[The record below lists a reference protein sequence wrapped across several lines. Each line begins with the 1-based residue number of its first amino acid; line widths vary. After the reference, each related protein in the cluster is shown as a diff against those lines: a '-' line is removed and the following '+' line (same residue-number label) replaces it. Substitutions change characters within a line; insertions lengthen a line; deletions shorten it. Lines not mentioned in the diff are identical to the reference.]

1 MADTKDKRSLWK
13 RVSEGI
19 QTLVPKDPGSYSARK
34 LSIEAQRENAIN
46 WLSKQPFIERSR
58 EEFGTD
64 LPSHLLN
71 DAEFASRLNMSFG
84 DEVANRVVPLEVRR
98 STEYQAGVAHGYGFL
113 NAALRHDQERL
124 QLPLTDLDD
133 EQEFSER
140 DKRHAIEVIRR
151 MGPEEALEFINK
163 DLPKQFIAEEKLD
176 EIFKERAQTRA
187 VEALSD
193 DVLTN
198 KDFLLALD
206 MSGFNLGNLPQ
217 HIRDNDAVMKDCLE
231 ESPYFFQV
239 ASKAVRSDQESF
251 EKSLKGYWDIEIG
264 HPRRKD
270 AEQLFAENYSFAE
283 KNIKENPRNFLVA
296 QQESFYGL
304 SVKDT
309 PQSIRDNKEVIEALL
324 KWDNNALRFASREL
338 RKDKKF
344 ILDMTEKY
352 QVDVS
357 RETLIK
363 DRQVALNLTK
373 TNSITLDKLP
383 EHLQAN
389 SEFVENVI
397 RLNGN
402 QLQYTSKANQDD
414 YALARLAVSQPKSN
428 ALKHCSE
435 RLKNDPSLV
444 YAACEFDGYSI
455 EYASE
460 ELRNNRYLAIHAVQQ
475 EPKAIQC
482 LPDELRQDI
491 EILTIAAEG
500 DPRALIETTDEMFEI
515 LTGRFSKEAKEEW
528 DRILNED
535 AHPARFDEVMGD
547 LLLESFNGYKVEL
560 ERNQKEEALAQA
572 QEQHLEKVLTQSD
585 LTNKEDIA
593 VWLKHYG
600 VEDFTINDDLTV
612 DVSGDVNL
620 RSKRSLDNVLEV
632 DGIES
637 RPVEYQIPLTH
648 LPFQFGKVSGNFDI
662 SANGVNGEYATVH
675 QTLPALRSLE
685 GSPHE
690 IGGDF
695 ICARNNL
702 SSLEGGP
709 AKVGGVYDCSSNELS
724 SVKGAPSYVGKDFK
738 TEGNPHLEPEHV
750 KSLSEKI
757 SLSRATPEATKRE
770 PVRINLAALG
780 DEQAYNAA
788 KKQKVQTKEAT
799 KTFKI

>member
-1 MADTKDKRSLWK
+1 MADNKDKRSLWK

-19 QTLVPKDPGSYSARK
+19 QTFVPKDPGSYSARK

-46 WLSKQPFIERSR
+46 WLSKQPFVERSK

-64 LPSHLLN
+64 LPSHLLK
-71 DAEFASRLNMSFG
+71 DTEFASRLHMSFG

-133 EQEFSER
+133 EQEFSET

-163 DLPKQFIAEEKLD
+163 DLPKQFIPNEPLD
-176 EIFKERAQTRA
+176 DMFKEGAQTRA

-193 DVLTN
+193 EVLTN
-198 KDFLLALD
+198 RDFLIALD
-206 MSGFNLGNLPQ
+206 KSGFNLHNLPQ
-217 HIRDNDAVMKDCLE
+217 HIRDNDTLMKECLDV
-231 ESPYFFQV
+231 SPFFFEV
-239 ASKAVRSDQESF
+239 ASKAIRSDQKCFNDSQKKWWEIDREHVGHMDAQQICAKNYISAEINIR
-251 EKSLKGYWDIEIG
+251 EK
-264 HPRRKD
+264 P
-270 AEQLFAENYSFAE
+270 ENYES
-283 KNIKENPRNFLVA
+283 A
-296 QQESFYGL
+296 QLDSGFEI

-338 RKDKKF
+338 RKDKQF
-344 ILDMTEKY
+344 ILDMTDKY
-352 QVDVS
+352 RIDVS

-373 TNSITLDKLP
+373 TSSITLDKLP
-383 EHLQAN
+383 ENLQAD
-389 SEFVENVI
+389 SVFVENVI

-402 QLQYTSKANQDD
+402 QLKYTSKENQDD
-414 YALARLAVSQPKSN
+414 YALARLAVSQSHSN
-428 ALKHCSE
+428 ALEHCSA

-444 YAACEFDGYSI
+444 YAACEFDGFAI
-455 EYASE
+455 AHASE
-460 ELRNNRYLAIHAVQQ
+460 ELKNNRSLAIHAIQQ
-475 EPKAIQC
+475 EPRAIQY

-491 EILTIAAEG
+491 DILTIAAEI
-500 DPRALIETTDEMFEI
+500 DSTALLETTDEMYQ
-515 LTGRFSKEAKEEW
+515 LLKGRLSNEAKEEW
-528 DRILNED
+528 ENAFED
-535 AHPARFDEVMGD
+535 ETHPDAFDELRGE
-547 LLLESFNGYKVEL
+547 LLLTSLNGYKIEL
-560 ERNQKEEALAQA
+560 ERNQIDEALAQA
-572 QEQHLEKVLTQSD
+572 QEQHVAKVLSQSD
-585 LTNKEDIA
+585 LSNKEDIA

-702 SSLEGGP
+702 TSLEGGP
-709 AKVGGVYDCSSNELS
+709 VKVGGVYDCSSNELS

-738 TEGNPHLEPEHV
+738 VENNPHLEHEQV

-780 DEQAYNAA
+780 DEKAYNAA